1 MIEADIESIAIVT
14 AHMSFDRHG
23 GANYS
28 RHCVAQELEAAGY
41 DVTIYT
47 LNFSDENNVPVE
59 HDYGLVETRVDSR
72 TIVDGVY
79 SFLREHVA
87 GYFEHDL
94 VHVYV
99 PGIIPLVG
107 LYRKVSGDETPTVAT
122 LNGYTPF
129 CTNTE
134 QMGDGCWKD
143 CSLLD
148 KVVHA
153 HRGPAGEF
161 TANNFPRMVFNQYG
175 TIPLMNELDA
185 YFCLSPSVRQIYRD
199 VGVDDDLLEVVPNMV
214 DREFSD
220 ATEAAVADGGA
231 RDETSIL
238 YVGRVDAMKSIGNLL
253 DAVAEMTADTDS
265 FHVDI
270 VGDNILEYG
279 QSLDSYRADA
289 QQLGI
294 AGQVTFHGW
303 VDYHDLSEYYASGDV
318 FVHPA
323 EWPEPFGRTIIEAL
337 EHGLPIVSTDV
348 GAPPWVA
355 GSAGITYPHDD
366 PYSLA
371 RVLDDLIESD
381 ERLDAMAA
389 NARIELERFDPD
401 GVTAEL
407 EAGYATAQQRA
418 GGER

>member
-1 MIEADIESIAIVT
+1 MTDIDDIAIVT
-14 AHMSFDRHG
+14 AHMSFDEHG

-47 LNFSDENNVPVE
+47 LNFSDENHVPIPHE
-59 HDYGLVETRVDSR
+59 YDLVETRVDSR
-72 TIVDGVY
+72 TIVDGTY
-79 SFLREHVA
+79 RFLREHVA

-107 LYRKVSGDETPTVAT
+107 LYRKATGDETPAVAT

-134 QMGDGCWKD
+134 RMGDGCWKD

-153 HRGPAGEF
+153 HTGPAGEF

-185 YFCLSPSVRQIYRD
+185 YFCLSPAVRQIYRD

-214 DREFSD
+214 DREFTD
-220 ATEAAVADGGA
+220 GQPAVTDGG
-231 RDETSIL
+231 DDHTTIL

-253 DAVAEMTADTDS
+253 DAVAQMETDTS
-265 FHVDI
+265 EFHVEI

-279 QSLDSYRADA
+279 QSLDGYRADA

-294 AGQVTFHGW
+294 ADQVTFHGW
-303 VDYHDLSEYYASGDV
+303 VDYHDLSEYYADGDV

-355 GSAGITYPHDD
+355 GSAGITYPRDD
-366 PYSLA
+366 PQSLS
-371 RVLDDLIESD
+371 RILDELIASD
-381 ERLDAMAA
+381 DRLDAMAA
-389 NARIELERFDPD
+389 NTQIELARFDPD
-401 GVTAEL
+401 GVTAQL
-407 EAGYATAQQRA
+407 EAGYETAQRRA
-418 GGER
+418 KGGR